1 MAQSLGWEK
10 AQNPQASTSGSTR
23 ARVMAVGGVLMAAF
37 AFLLL
42 GATMTTG
49 KFYITVNEVLANP
62 DLVGR
67 SVKMT
72 GAVIGET
79 IAFDA
84 STQTITFTVAHI
96 TDDFAELEKQGGLA
110 EALHNAVNDPKAKR
124 VAIVVTNQP
133 MPDLLQHEAQAILTG
148 KLSSDGK
155 FYADTLQLKC
165 PSRFQGEI
173 PQQVLE

>member
-1 MAQSLGWEK
+1 MTQSLGWEK
-10 AQNPQASTSGSTR
+10 AQNLETSKNASAR
-23 ARVMAVGGVLMAAF
+23 ARVLAVGGVLMAAF

-62 DLVGR
+62 ELVGK

-79 IAFDA
+79 IHFDA

-110 EALHNAVNDPKAKR
+110 EALHNAVNDPNAKR
-124 VAIVVTNQP
+124 IEIVVVNQP

-148 KLSSDGK
+148 QLSDDGK

-173 PQQVLE
+173 PQQVIE